1 MSLEFDFDSS
11 KVPATEELFKEI
23 VPRDKL
29 KQHVLDKKE
38 KYAEDQVRLHIAL
51 VFRTIEFF
59 YKQNYMKWCI
69 NPEHYKHPLYHRM
82 VSELRKNGYEVKV
95 IIDLD
100 RVDDRDDSDS
110 EEVCEKS
117 IGTLL
122 VRWDTEEHPE
132 PSACERNKN
141 EFDED
146 DDDDDEDD
154 SFLGKTIKK
163 ITRPTELFLAKHRR
177 LVYAV
182 TGGLVGGYL
191 WYIGEKVSLIK
202 GPVGA

>member
-11 KVPATEELFKEI
+11 KVPDTEELFKEI

-38 KYAEDQVRLHIAL
+38 KQAEDQVRLHIAL

-82 VSELRKNGYEVKV
+82 VSELRENGYEVKV
-95 IIDLD
+95 IIDLN
-100 RVDDRDDSDS
+100 RDDVTDDEKDEHTG

-122 VRWDTEEHPE
+122 VRWDTEENPE

-141 EFDED
+141 EFD
-146 DDDDDEDD
+146 DDDED

-163 ITRPTELFLAKHRR
+163 ITHPVELFLAKHRR

-202 GPVGA
+202 GPVGV